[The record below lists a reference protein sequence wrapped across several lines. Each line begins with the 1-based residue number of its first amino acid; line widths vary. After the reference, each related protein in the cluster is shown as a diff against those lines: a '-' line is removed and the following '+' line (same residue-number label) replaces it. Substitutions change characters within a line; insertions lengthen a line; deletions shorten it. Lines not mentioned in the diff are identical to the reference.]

1 MHLIMIL
8 MVSVFPISLY
18 CQHSCEGSL
27 IVPLSAD
34 FMQANLYDNQI
45 NLVMTSSTMES
56 DRLITTI
63 SNFVYQNTQFR

>member
-1 MHLIMIL
+1 MHFIIIL

-34 FMQANLYDNQI
+34 FMQPNLYDNKVKVA
-45 NLVMTSSTMES
+45 LTSSTMES

-63 SNFVYQNTQFR
+63 SNFVY